1 MNGRKIGLMMRKGY
15 KIQED
20 HIETLGRLVEE
31 IHIWTSIHNALDD
44 PRFQYVH
51 LIEEEDQEVLLEEI
65 YKVAKQYGVSK
76 FVTFQETDIVLTAQ
90 LNERFG
96 NQFIPADAAKICR
109 DKSKQRA
116 FMSKYN
122 LPTPYYYKVDTLED
136 AILVSKKIKFPFI
149 LKPTLAASSSNVSL
163 IKSEQQ
169 LKEAF
174 KDLENLRQTK
184 RGFYYN
190 KNSES
195 LALIEEF
202 LSGDEVTVDGVV
214 INGEFHLGGIHNKK
228 RMEGP
233 YFEEDEYTL
242 PFAGTAESEKEIV
255 TILKR
260 ITKFLNLRETL
271 LNVELRKDNE
281 GRFKI
286 VEFSVRI
293 SGGHVYRNIR
303 DVYNIDL
310 VGSHISSIF
319 DDNQG
324 IHLFSRRLNSPK
336 ASTCIKFIY
345 KNGLVKKNNVGK
357 AGDSPYFRAYYPTAS
372 VGQTISCAPNGFD
385 ITGLLSVRYKY
396 SSPEDRL
403 KVIEIAK
410 NMEKELDL
418 EVVAEK
424 EEGETFVY

>member
-1 MNGRKIGLMMRKGY
+1 MNGRKIGLIMRKGY
-15 KIQED
+15 KIHED

-31 IHIWTSIHNALDD
+31 IHIWTSIQNAVDD

-51 LIEEEDQEVLLEEI
+51 LVREMDQEDLLEEI
-65 YKVAKQYGVSK
+65 YETAKRYGVSK
-76 FVTFQETDIVLTAQ
+76 FITFQETDIVLTAQ
-90 LNERFG
+90 LNERFE
-96 NQFIPADAAKICR
+96 NHFVTVDAAKICR

-116 FMSKYN
+116 FMSKHH
-122 LPTPYYYKVDTLED
+122 LPTPKYYKVDTLEE
-136 AILVSKKIKFPFI
+136 ALSLSKEIHYPFI

-163 IKSEQQ
+163 MKNETQLIK
-169 LKEAF
+169 AF
-174 KDLENLRQTK
+174 RELEKLRK
-184 RGFYYN
+184 SKKGLYYHQ
-190 KNSES
+190 NSES

-242 PFAGTAESEKEIV
+242 PYAGSSESEEEILE
-255 TILKR
+255 ILKK
-260 ITKFLNLRETL
+260 ITQALKLNETL
-271 LNVELRKDNE
+271 LNVELRKGSD
-281 GRFKI
+281 GHFKI

-303 DVYNIDL
+303 DVYKIDL

-319 DDNQG
+319 QDQEG
-324 IHLFSRRLNSPK
+324 AILFSRRLASPK
-336 ASTCIKFIY
+336 VSTCIKFIY
-345 KNGLVKKNNVGK
+345 KNGLVKKNNVGR
-357 AGDSPYFRAYYPTAS
+357 ALDSPYFRAYYPTAS
-372 VGQTISCAPNGFD
+372 VGQSISCAPDGFD

-396 SSPEDRL
+396 RSPEDLL

-410 NMEKELDL
+410 AIEKEL
-418 EVVAEK
+418 EVEVIAT
-424 EEGETFVY
+424 EEGDHIVH

>member
-1 MNGRKIGLMMRKGY
+1 MNGRKIGLIMRKGY

-31 IHIWTSIHNALDD
+31 IHIWTSTNKALDD

-51 LIEEEDQEVLLEEI
+51 LIEEEDQEVLLEDI

-76 FVTFQETDIVLTAQ
+76 FVTFQETDIVLTAKV
-90 LNERFG
+90 NERFG
-96 NQFIPADAAKICR
+96 NRFITAEAAEICR

-122 LPTPYYYKVDTLED
+122 LPTPYYFKADSIEE
-136 AILVSKKIKFPFI
+136 AILVSKKIKYPFI

-174 KDLENLRQTK
+174 KELENLRQTK
-184 RGFYYN
+184 IGFYYN

-242 PFAGTAESEKEIV
+242 PFAGTDENEKEIV

-260 ITKFLNLRETL
+260 ITKLLNLRETL

-310 VGSHISSIF
+310 VGSHVSSIF
-319 DDNQG
+319 QDNEG
-324 IHLFSRRLNSPK
+324 ICLFSRRLNSPK

-357 AGDSPYFRAYYPTAS
+357 ALESPYFRAYYPTAS

-396 SSPEDRL
+396 NSPEDLL
-403 KVIEIAK
+403 KVIEISK
-410 NMEKELDL
+410 SLEKELDL
-418 EVVAEK
+418 EVLAEM
-424 EEGETFVY
+424 EEGKTIVY

>member
-1 MNGRKIGLMMRKGY
+1 M
-15 KIQED
+15 
-20 HIETLGRLVEE
+20 
-31 IHIWTSIHNALDD
+31 
-44 PRFQYVH
+44 
-51 LIEEEDQEVLLEEI
+51 
-65 YKVAKQYGVSK
+65 
-76 FVTFQETDIVLTAQ
+76 
-90 LNERFG
+90 
-96 NQFIPADAAKICR
+96 
-109 DKSKQRA
+109 
-116 FMSKYN
+116 
-122 LPTPYYYKVDTLED
+122 
-136 AILVSKKIKFPFI
+136 
-149 LKPTLAASSSNVSL
+149 AASSSNVSL

-293 SGGHVYRNIR
+293 SGV
-303 DVYNIDL
+303 L
-310 VGSHISSIF
+310 CISEY
-319 DDNQG
+319 Q
-324 IHLFSRRLNSPK
+324 R
-336 ASTCIKFIY
+336 CI
-345 KNGLVKKNNVGK
+345 
-357 AGDSPYFRAYYPTAS
+357 
-372 VGQTISCAPNGFD
+372 QH
-385 ITGLLSVRYKY
+385 
-396 SSPEDRL
+396 
-403 KVIEIAK
+403 
-410 NMEKELDL
+410 
-418 EVVAEK
+418 
-424 EEGETFVY
+424 